1 MPDLE
6 RRPQSFS
13 PRLIRRFMSPVEV
26 QSWKPGAGVEECCL
40 GWLAF
45 VCAPFALSWNCD
57 PPLPPR
63 DWNWDELAIEAKIED
78 GRVVEAS
85 LETKKGA
92 SCAMRA
98 TPRKAPV
105 SIGGLR
111 LFYLADRM
119 ASSSPFNV
127 KTRSSR

>member
-13 PRLIRRFMSPVEV
+13 PRLVRRFMSPVEV
-26 QSWKPGAGVEECCL
+26 QSWKAGASVEECCL

-63 DWNWDELAIEAKIED
+63 DWNWSTLSISARIEG
-78 GRVVEAS
+78 GRVIGAS
-85 LETKKGA
+85 LSWK
-92 SCAMRA
+92 
-98 TPRKAPV
+98 
-105 SIGGLR
+105 
-111 LFYLADRM
+111 
-119 ASSSPFNV
+119 
-127 KTRSSR
+127 